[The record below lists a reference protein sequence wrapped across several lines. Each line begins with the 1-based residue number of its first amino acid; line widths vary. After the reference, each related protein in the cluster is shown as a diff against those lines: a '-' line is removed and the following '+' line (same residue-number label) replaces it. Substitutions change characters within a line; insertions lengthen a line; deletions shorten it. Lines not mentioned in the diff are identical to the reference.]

1 MRDIL
6 IIFATQ
12 KFYMG
17 NIVFIIIT
25 IISFFGIAK
34 IFKLLQ
40 IPVWHA
46 FIPIHNF
53 YKLSQ
58 VLKKPWWWSLIMII
72 PGVNLIMWG
81 VYGFNTARAV
91 DKTKTSDLLLA
102 SLLPPFFFIS
112 LIVDKNLKFV
122 GLDKYTPEPSKFIR
136 EWADP
141 IVFATIAASIIRTF
155 FIEAFTIPTSSLE
168 KTLMVG
174 DFLFVNKLAY
184 GPRIPQTVIAFPF
197 SHHTLIGTNSIPAYV
212 DWVKL
217 PYMRIPIGGKV
228 ERNEIVVF
236 NYPDGDTVIQNMQ
249 DISYYQAVRLIAMLM
264 KNEDIQTGKP
274 TLDDASYQKMAWEY
288 VHQPNNVNPLNNR
301 PFGKIVARPV
311 DKREHYVK
319 RCVAIAGDTLEI
331 KDGILFINGK
341 EQPTPEHAQFKYYVT
356 TKGPLFGER
365 MEVNGRI
372 VLSNFKLLDELDIY
386 VGETDL
392 VETKK
397 DTCVYLLT
405 MPKSTLEKVKQLEG
419 VISVKRKIDPKGQ
432 RDITIFPHHEK
443 FPWNNDNFG
452 PLVIPHKGM
461 TIKMDSANFILYRK
475 IMDTYDDFGK
485 VHQVEMK
492 NGKVYYDG
500 TPIDTYTFKQDYYWM
515 MGDNRHNSADSRSWG
530 FVPFDHIVGEPFFI
544 WMSVKYE
551 DNNPIS
557 GKWSLSTAFSKNG
570 KLRWERFLCYVGH
583 NGLVSLKIPILSILF
598 GIWAYNKWKKRKQVK
613 KK

>member
-1 MRDIL
+1 
-6 IIFATQ
+6 
-12 KFYMG
+12 MG
-17 NIVFIIIT
+17 NITFLIVTFVSFI
-25 IISFFGIAK
+25 GIARV
-34 IFKLLQ
+34 FKVCN
-40 IPVWHA
+40 IPVWNA
-46 FIPIHNF
+46 FIPIYNF

-58 VLKKPWWWSLIMII
+58 LLKKPWWWSLIMIV

-81 VYGFNTARAV
+81 VFGFNTARAL
-91 DKTKTSDLLLA
+91 DKTKTSDLVIA
-102 SLLPPFFFIS
+102 SLLPPLFFIQ
-112 LIVDKNLKFV
+112 LIFDKNIKFV
-122 GLDKYTPEPSKFIR
+122 GLDKYQPEPSKFIK
-136 EWADP
+136 EWVDP

-197 SHHTLIGTNSIPAYV
+197 SHHTLIGTERIPAYV

-264 KNEDIQTGKP
+264 KNEDLRAGKS
-274 TLDDASYQKMAWEY
+274 TTDDNYYHKLAYEY
-288 VHQPNNVNPLNNR
+288 VHQPNNINPLNEK
-301 PFGKIVARPV
+301 PFGKIVSRPV

-331 KDGILFINGK
+331 KDGIIYINGK
-341 EQPTPEHAQFKYYVT
+341 EQPAPEHAQFKYYVT
-356 TKGPLFGER
+356 TKGALFGER
-365 MEVNGRI
+365 MEMNGRV
-372 VLSNFKLLDELDIY
+372 VLSNFKLLDDLDIY
-386 VGETDL
+386 IGEADL
-392 VETKK
+392 IKTNY

-405 MPKSTLEKVKQLEG
+405 MPRQTVEKVKQLDG
-419 VISVKRKIDPKGQ
+419 VIKVERKIDSKGQ

-452 PLVIPHKGM
+452 PLIIPKKGM
-461 TIKMDSANFILYRK
+461 TIKMDSNNYILYRT
-475 IMDTYDDFGK
+475 ILTTYDDFGK

-500 TPIDTYTFKQDYYWM
+500 QTIDTYTFKQDYYWM

-544 WMSVKYE
+544 WFSMKYS
-551 DNNPIS
+551 DNNPVS
-557 GKWSLSTAFSKNG
+557 GSSILGSLFKNSHDG
-570 KLRWERFLCYVGH
+570 KFRWERFLCYVGH
-583 NGLVSLKIPILSILF
+583 NGLVSLKIPVLSIIL
-598 GIWAYNKWKKRKQVK
+598 GIWAYNKWINRKRRNTKVQQK

>member
-1 MRDIL
+1 
-6 IIFATQ
+6 
-12 KFYMG
+12 MG
-17 NIVFIIIT
+17 NIIFLIVTFTSFI
-25 IISFFGIAK
+25 GIAK
-34 IFKLLQ
+34 IFKVCN
-40 IPVWHA
+40 IPIWNA

-53 YKLSQ
+53 YKLAQ
-58 VLKKPWWWSLIMII
+58 LLKKPWWWSLIMIV

-81 VYGFNTARAV
+81 VFGFNTARAL
-91 DKTKTSDLLLA
+91 DKTKTSELLIA
-102 SLLPPFFFIS
+102 SLLPPLFFIQ
-112 LIVDKNLKFV
+112 LIFDKNIKFV
-122 GLDKYTPEPSKFIR
+122 GLDKYQPEPSKFIK
-136 EWADP
+136 EWVDP

-197 SHHTLIGTNSIPAYV
+197 SHHTLIGTERIPAYV

-217 PYMRIPIGGKV
+217 PYMRIPLGGKV

-264 KNEDIQTGKP
+264 KNEDLRAGKSVA
-274 TLDDASYQKMAWEY
+274 DDNYYNKLAYEY
-288 VHQPNNVNPLNNR
+288 VHQPNNINPLNDR

-331 KDGILFINGK
+331 KDGIIYLNGK

-356 TKGPLFGER
+356 TKGALFGER
-365 MEVNGRI
+365 MERNGRI
-372 VLSNFKLLDELDIY
+372 VLSNFQLLDNLDIY
-386 VGETDL
+386 IGEADL
-392 VETKK
+392 VQTQQ

-405 MPKSTLEKVKQLEG
+405 MPRQTVEKVKQLDG
-419 VISVKRKIDPKGQ
+419 VIKVERKIDPKGQ
-432 RDITIFPHHEK
+432 RDITIFPHNEK

-452 PLVIPHKGM
+452 PLVIPQKGM
-461 TIKMDSANFILYRK
+461 TIKMDSNNYILYRT
-475 IMDTYDDFGK
+475 ILTTYDDFGK

-500 TPIDTYTFKQDYYWM
+500 KPIDTYTFKQDYYWM

-544 WMSVKYE
+544 WFSMKYS

-557 GKWSLSTAFSKNG
+557 GGSVLGSLFKNSHDG
-570 KLRWERFLCYVGH
+570 KFRWERFLCYVGH
-583 NGLVSLKIPILSILF
+583 NGLVSLKIPVLSIIF
-598 GIWAYNKWKKRKQVK
+598 GIWAYNKWISRKRKKNTIQQK
-613 KK
+613 QK

>member
-1 MRDIL
+1 
-6 IIFATQ
+6 
-12 KFYMG
+12 MG
-17 NIVFIIIT
+17 NIIFLIVTFTSFI
-25 IISFFGIAK
+25 GIAR
-34 IFKLLQ
+34 IFKVCN
-40 IPVWHA
+40 IPIWNA

-53 YKLSQ
+53 YKLAQ
-58 VLKKPWWWSLIMII
+58 LLKKPWWWSLIMIV

-81 VYGFNTARAV
+81 VFGFNTARAL
-91 DKTKTSDLLLA
+91 DKTKTSELLIA
-102 SLLPPFFFIS
+102 SLLPPLFFIQ
-112 LIVDKNLKFV
+112 LIFDKNIKFV
-122 GLDKYTPEPSKFIR
+122 GLDKYQPEPSKFIK
-136 EWADP
+136 EWVDP

-197 SHHTLIGTNSIPAYV
+197 SHHTLIGTERIPAYV

-217 PYMRIPIGGKV
+217 PYMRIPLGGKV

-264 KNEDIQTGKP
+264 KNEDLRAGKSVA
-274 TLDDASYQKMAWEY
+274 DDNYYNKLAYEY
-288 VHQPNNVNPLNNR
+288 VHQPNNINPLNDR

-331 KDGILFINGK
+331 KDGIIYINGK
-341 EQPTPEHAQFKYYVT
+341 EQLTPEHAQFKYYVT
-356 TKGPLFGER
+356 TKGALFGER
-365 MEVNGRI
+365 MERNGRI
-372 VLSNFKLLDELDIY
+372 VLGNFQLLDNLDIY
-386 VGETDL
+386 IGEADL
-392 VETKK
+392 VQTQQ

-405 MPKSTLEKVKQLEG
+405 MPRQTVEKVKQLDG
-419 VISVKRKIDPKGQ
+419 VIKVERKIDPKGQ
-432 RDITIFPHHEK
+432 RDITIFPHNEK

-452 PLVIPHKGM
+452 PLVIPQKGM
-461 TIKMDSANFILYRK
+461 TIKMDSNNYILYRT
-475 IMDTYDDFGK
+475 ILTTYDDFGK

-500 TPIDTYTFKQDYYWM
+500 KPIDTYTFKQDYFWM

-544 WMSVKYE
+544 WFSMKYS

-557 GKWSLSTAFSKNG
+557 GGSVLGSLFKNSHDG
-570 KLRWERFLCYVGH
+570 KFRWERFLCYVGH
-583 NGLVSLKIPILSILF
+583 NGLVSLKIPVLSIIF
-598 GIWAYNKWKKRKQVK
+598 GIWAYNKWMSRKRKKNTIQQK

>member
-1 MRDIL
+1 
-6 IIFATQ
+6 
-12 KFYMG
+12 MG
-17 NIVFIIIT
+17 NIIFLIVTFTSFI
-25 IISFFGIAK
+25 GIAK
-34 IFKLLQ
+34 IFKVCN
-40 IPVWHA
+40 IPIWNA

-53 YKLSQ
+53 YKLAQ
-58 VLKKPWWWSLIMII
+58 LLKKPWWWSLIMIV

-81 VYGFNTARAV
+81 VFGFNTARSL
-91 DKTKTSDLLLA
+91 DKTKTSELLIA
-102 SLLPPFFFIS
+102 SLLPPLFFIQ
-112 LIVDKNLKFV
+112 LIFDKNIKFV
-122 GLDKYTPEPSKFIR
+122 GLDKYQPEPSKFIK
-136 EWADP
+136 EWVDP

-197 SHHTLIGTNSIPAYV
+197 SHHTLIGTERIPAYV

-217 PYMRIPIGGKV
+217 PYMRIPLGGKV

-264 KNEDIQTGKP
+264 KNEDLRAGKSVA
-274 TLDDASYQKMAWEY
+274 DDNYYNKLAYEY
-288 VHQPNNVNPLNNR
+288 VHQPNNINPLNDR

-331 KDGILFINGK
+331 KDGIIYLNGK

-356 TKGPLFGER
+356 TKGALFGER
-365 MEVNGRI
+365 MERNGRI
-372 VLSNFKLLDELDIY
+372 VLSNFQLLDNLDIY
-386 VGETDL
+386 IGEADL
-392 VETKK
+392 VQTQQ

-405 MPKSTLEKVKQLEG
+405 MPRQTVEKVKQLDG
-419 VISVKRKIDPKGQ
+419 VIKVERKIDPKGQ
-432 RDITIFPHHEK
+432 RDITIFPHNEK

-452 PLVIPHKGM
+452 PLVIPQKGM
-461 TIKMDSANFILYRK
+461 TIKMDSNNYILYRT
-475 IMDTYDDFGK
+475 ILTTYDDFGK

-500 TPIDTYTFKQDYYWM
+500 KPIDTYTFKQDYFWM

-544 WMSVKYE
+544 WFSMKYS

-557 GKWSLSTAFSKNG
+557 GGSVLGSLFKNSHDG
-570 KLRWERFLCYVGH
+570 KFRWERFLCYVGH
-583 NGLVSLKIPILSILF
+583 NGLVSLKIPVLSIIF
-598 GIWAYNKWKKRKQVK
+598 GIWAYNKWISRKRKKNTIQQK
-613 KK
+613 QK

>member
-1 MRDIL
+1 
-6 IIFATQ
+6 
-12 KFYMG
+12 MG
-17 NIVFIIIT
+17 NIIFLIVTFTSFI
-25 IISFFGIAK
+25 GIAR
-34 IFKLLQ
+34 IFKVCN
-40 IPVWHA
+40 IPIWNA

-53 YKLSQ
+53 YKLAQ
-58 VLKKPWWWSLIMII
+58 LLKKPWWWSLIMIV

-81 VYGFNTARAV
+81 VFGFNTARAL
-91 DKTKTSDLLLA
+91 DKTKTSELLIA
-102 SLLPPFFFIS
+102 SLLPPLFFIQ
-112 LIVDKNLKFV
+112 LIFDKNIKFV
-122 GLDKYTPEPSKFIR
+122 GLDKYQPEPSKFIK
-136 EWADP
+136 EWVDP

-197 SHHTLIGTNSIPAYV
+197 SHHTLIGTERIPAYV

-217 PYMRIPIGGKV
+217 PYMRIPVGGKV

-264 KNEDIQTGKP
+264 KNEDLRAGKS
-274 TLDDASYQKMAWEY
+274 TTDDNYYHKLAYEY
-288 VHQPNNVNPLNNR
+288 VHQPNNINPLNEK
-301 PFGKIVARPV
+301 PFGKIVSRPV

-331 KDGILFINGK
+331 KDGIIYINGK
-341 EQPTPEHAQFKYYVT
+341 EQPAPEHAQFKYYVT
-356 TKGPLFGER
+356 TKGALFGER
-365 MEVNGRI
+365 MEMNGRV
-372 VLSNFKLLDELDIY
+372 VLSNFKLLDDLDIY
-386 VGETDL
+386 IGEADL
-392 VETKK
+392 IKTNY

-405 MPKSTLEKVKQLEG
+405 MPRQTVEKVKQLDG
-419 VISVKRKIDPKGQ
+419 VIKVERKIDSKGQ

-452 PLVIPHKGM
+452 PLIIPKKGM
-461 TIKMDSANFILYRK
+461 TIKMDSNNYILYRT
-475 IMDTYDDFGK
+475 ILTTYDDFGK

-500 TPIDTYTFKQDYYWM
+500 QTIDTYTFKQDYYWM

-544 WMSVKYE
+544 WFSMKYS
-551 DNNPIS
+551 DNNPVS
-557 GKWSLSTAFSKNG
+557 GSSILGSLFKNSHDG
-570 KLRWERFLCYVGH
+570 KFRWERFLCYVGH
-583 NGLVSLKIPILSILF
+583 NGLVSLKIPVLSIIL
-598 GIWAYNKWKKRKQVK
+598 GIWAYNKWINRKRRNTKVQQK

>member
-1 MRDIL
+1 
-6 IIFATQ
+6 
-12 KFYMG
+12 MG
-17 NIVFIIIT
+17 NIIFLVVAF
-25 IISFFGIAK
+25 ISFIGIAK
-34 IFKLLQ
+34 VFKSVQ
-40 IPVWHA
+40 IPVWKA
-46 FIPIHNF
+46 IVPIYNF
-53 YKLSQ
+53 YTLAQ
-58 VLKKPWWWSLIMII
+58 LLKKPWWWCLIMIV

-81 VYGFNTARAV
+81 VYGFNTARAIN
-91 DKTKTSDLLLA
+91 KTSAFQLLLA

-112 LIVDKNLKFV
+112 LIGEKKIEFV
-122 GLDKYTPEPSKFIR
+122 GLEKYQPEPSRFIK
-136 EWADP
+136 EWVDP

-168 KTLMVG
+168 KTLLVG

-217 PYMRIPIGGKV
+217 PYLRIPVGGKV

-249 DISYYQAVRLIAMLM
+249 DISYYQAVRIIAMLM
-264 KNEDIQTGKP
+264 KNEDERAGKKIA
-274 TLDDASYQKMAWEY
+274 DDNYYHRMAWEY
-288 VHQPNNVNPLNNR
+288 VHQPNNINPLNEK

-331 KDGILFINGK
+331 KDGIIYINGK

-356 TKGPLFGER
+356 TKGALFGER
-365 MEVNGRI
+365 MEMNGRV
-372 VLSNFKLLDELDIY
+372 VLSNFKLLDDLDIY
-386 VGETDL
+386 VGEGDL
-392 VETKK
+392 IQTKY

-405 MPKSTLEKVKQLEG
+405 MPKQTVEKVKQLEG
-419 VISVKRKIDPKGQ
+419 VIKVERKIDPKGQ
-432 RDITIFPHHEK
+432 RDVTIFPHHGK
-443 FPWNNDNFG
+443 FAWNNDNFG
-452 PLVIPHKGM
+452 PLVIPYKGM
-461 TIKMDSANFILYRK
+461 SIKMDSNNYILYRT
-475 IMDTYDDFGK
+475 ILTTYDDFGK
-485 VHQVEMK
+485 IHRVEMK

-500 TPIDTYTFKQDYYWM
+500 QVIDTYTFKQDYYWM

-544 WMSVKYE
+544 WFSMKYSE
-551 DNNPIS
+551 NNPVS
-557 GKWSLSTAFSKNG
+557 GKSVIGSLFKNSREG
-570 KLRWERFLCYVGH
+570 KFRWERFLCYVGH
-583 NGLVSLKIPILSILF
+583 NGLVSLKIPVLSLIF
-598 GIWAYNKWKKRKQVK
+598 GIWAYGKWKKRKEKKDVK